1 MTPVTRI
8 RRASALDHS
17 TGPTLV
23 IHDTRIALTSD
34 ADVSGLIEEIL
45 TGVRAGGGVVHVR
58 GRFGQHYDVIVTPS
72 TQAIICHEPARDDD
86 HSTDGLWLTS
96 VDLDHP

>member
-1 MTPVTRI
+1 MTRI
-8 RRASALDHS
+8 RRASGIDHS

-34 ADVSGLIEEIL
+34 TDVSGLIEEIL
-45 TGVRAGGGVVHVR
+45 KSVRAGGGVVHVR

-72 TQAIICHEPARDDD
+72 TQAIICHEPSGDDD
-86 HSTDGLWLTS
+86 HSTDGPWLRS